1 MVLLA
6 LLGVA
11 PSDIAADYML
21 SYECLP
27 ARYAA
32 RGEDDQG
39 PLLQAYL
46 ADRGTT
52 ASDVIIDTLKSLDVE
67 AQVRTGGLT
76 DEDLIT
82 LRDRLLSPA
91 TNPTASGAAT

>member
-27 ARYAA
+27 AR
-32 RGEDDQG
+32 
-39 PLLQAYL
+39 
-46 ADRGTT
+46 
-52 ASDVIIDTLKSLDVE
+52 
-67 AQVRTGGLT
+67 
-76 DEDLIT
+76 
-82 LRDRLLSPA
+82 
-91 TNPTASGAAT
+91 